1 MNNILTIGIAGGS
14 GSGKTTLTHVL
25 AQRFPAHTTVLNH
38 DDYYKV
44 RDDLSYEERAALNYD
59 EPDAFDNDLFCEHLE
74 MLRRGHDVQS
84 PVYDYSEHNRTAE
97 TKLVPARPLVLV
109 DGILIFADPN
119 ICSLL
124 DLRVF
129 VDTDA
134 DIRILRRLMR
144 DVSERGRTIDSVID
158 QYQTT
163 VKPMHEKYVEPSK
176 HAANIIVPEG
186 GENQIAAQMII
197 SYIREYLGM

>member
-1 MNNILTIGIAGGS
+1 MKNILTVGIAGGS

-25 AQRFPAHTTVLNH
+25 AQRFPAYTTVLNH
-38 DDYYKV
+38 DDYYTA

-74 MLRRGHDVQS
+74 KLRRGHDIQC
-84 PVYDYSEHNRTAE
+84 PVYDYSEHNRTAG
-97 TKLVPARPLVLV
+97 TKLIPSRPLVLV
-109 DGILIFADPN
+109 DGILIFADPK
-119 ICSLL
+119 ICNLL

-163 VKPMHEKYVEPSK
+163 VKPMH
-176 HAANIIVPEG
+176 
-186 GENQIAAQMII
+186 
-197 SYIREYLGM
+197 